1 MASAQDRRK
10 GRTVTVS
17 DSRHTETEVRRALWD
32 VLAGRDLRFGDPLR
46 GELLDRGLV
55 KEQPTGAL
63 IITALGLELCETQPR
78 SR

>member
-1 MASAQDRRK
+1 
-10 GRTVTVS
+10 VTLS
-17 DSRHTETEVRRALWD
+17 DSRHTETEVRQALWE

-55 KEQPTGAL
+55 QVQPTGAL
-63 IITALGLELCETQPR
+63 IVTARALELCESEPG